1 MYIAKNL
8 KFIRKREN
16 LTQSDFAKKIGINR
30 SLVGAYE
37 EGRAEPKLKTLMTI
51 AKLFAYSLDS
61 LVSTELE
68 KVKNDDIYRVDVP
81 GNSLRILPIA
91 IDRGEDRELVSLV
104 PIKAAAGYTAG
115 YGDVDYIESLPRFMM
130 PFPELPQD
138 RTYRVFQIQGESMLP
153 LLSGSYILCEYVQDW
168 KSIRSDEC
176 YVLLTKDDGVVYKR
190 VINRIDDGQ
199 ELLLKSDNPKFEPFA
214 IPVDQVLEI
223 WKAVGYTSFQLPD
236 GNYQPVGMQE
246 LTQLVMEMKRELDD
260 IRPGR
265 VN

>member
-1 MYIAKNL
+1 MNIAQNL
-8 KFIRKREN
+8 KHIRKKHG
-16 LTQSDFAKKIGINR
+16 LTQSDLARKIGINR

-37 EGRAEPKLKTLMTI
+37 EGRAEPKLKTLLAI
-51 AKLFAYSLDS
+51 VQQFGSSLDE
-61 LVSTELE
+61 LVSGDLSQNSG
-68 KVKNDDIYRVDVP
+68 KKKKFLIDMP
-81 GNSLRILPIA
+81 GNSLRVLPIA
-91 IDRGEDRELVSLV
+91 IDKAEDKELVSLV
-104 PIKAAAGYTAG
+104 PVKAAAGYMAG

-153 LLSGSYILCEYVQDW
+153 MPSGSYVLCEYVQDW
-168 KSIRSDEC
+168 NRIQSDEC

-190 VINRIDDGQ
+190 VINHLQDKM
-199 ELLLKSDNPKFEPFA
+199 ELTLKSDNREFQPYNVEASK
-214 IPVDQVLEI
+214 ILEV

-246 LTQLVMEMKRELDD
+246 LTQLVMEMKRDLDD
-260 IRPGR
+260 LRR